1 MSKSNKIV
9 CLQVPPGYQE
19 GDYVGKL
26 FRGLS
31 RNTSVPFEFECVT
44 ASKYPGWWGKLEVF
58 DPPERVIFLDLD
70 TVITGNVDFLFEYN
84 GPFAIL
90 RDFGTP
96 RGDNYGSAV
105 MSISAGYGKQV
116 IEGFKTDADSIMKRL
131 YGDGNW
137 IRESAPGAD
146 FWQDIYPGK
155 IKSFK
160 VDDLENGPKGASIVC
175 YHGSPRPHEMTH
187 LGWMREFWK

>member
-116 IEGFKTDADSIMKRL
+116 DRFADRAGSSVIEIECIHGLTSVSRMHRAPDAFR
-131 YGDGNW
+131 GQGH
-137 IRESAPGAD
+137 
-146 FWQDIYPGK
+146 
-155 IKSFK
+155 
-160 VDDLENGPKGASIVC
+160 VDMPDPQRG
-175 YHGSPRPHEMTH
+175 
-187 LGWMREFWK
+187 